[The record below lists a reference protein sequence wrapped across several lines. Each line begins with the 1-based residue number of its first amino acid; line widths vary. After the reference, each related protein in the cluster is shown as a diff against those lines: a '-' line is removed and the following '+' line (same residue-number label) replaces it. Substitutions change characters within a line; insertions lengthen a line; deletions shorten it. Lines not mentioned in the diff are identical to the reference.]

1 MRLKNLV
8 LASVL
13 LTSSGCFTVTATR
26 NGSVPKAS
34 EPDFKETEHFFL
46 WGLAPDARVVNVKK
60 VCPQNPPSQL
70 QTQTTFVDGFLSLI
84 TLGIYSPRTA
94 RVWCS

>member
-8 LASVL
+8 LASLL

-26 NGSVPKAS
+26 KGTTPKAT
-34 EPDFKETEHFFL
+34 EPDYQTTEHFFL

-60 VCPQNPPSQL
+60 ACSEKAPSQL

-84 TLGIYSPRTA
+84 TLGIYAPRTA